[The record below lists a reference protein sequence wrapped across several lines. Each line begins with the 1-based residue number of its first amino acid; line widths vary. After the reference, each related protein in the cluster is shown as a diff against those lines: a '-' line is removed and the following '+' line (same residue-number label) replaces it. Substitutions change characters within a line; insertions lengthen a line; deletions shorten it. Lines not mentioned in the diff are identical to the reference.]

1 MTENTEFLEEAREEQ
16 YNRTEFIDDVIWHIQ
31 MLESYKHMSD
41 HKGEIQQ
48 IDKQI
53 AELENAVQDVTQG
66 DLL

>member
-16 YNRTEFIDDVIWHIQ
+16 HNRTEFIDDVIWHIQ

-41 HKGEIQQ
+41 HQGEIQQ

-53 AELENAVQDVTQG
+53 AELENAVQEVSTG
-66 DLL
+66 GKL